1 MDSLKDQTAI
11 VGIGWTEFSKSS
23 GRTEWSMATEAAV
36 KACADAGIAPNQI
49 DGIVRSSFDAVL
61 QHQLVKSLGI
71 DELTYHGEVGFGGG
85 APCAVATQAAMA
97 VATAMPTWAN
107 GPMSTKLRTRFTATQ
122 SDAIFTGVTVSSR
135 AK

>member
-49 DGIVRSSFDAVL
+49 NGIVRSSFDAVL

-71 DELTYHGEVGFGGG
+71 DARTGCLGTPGNLRVVGSGRVNVYQGSEWQIFNSGDKL
-85 APCAVATQAAMA
+85 P
-97 VATAMPTWAN
+97 N
-107 GPMSTKLRTRFTATQ
+107 GF
-122 SDAIFTGVTVSSR
+122 
-135 AK
+135 